1 MIVLASFLTFLAFCF
16 LLPNS
21 VVSLS
26 SARNLCICFLNPQHV
41 MLIAQTCECIRKDA
55 ALAFV
60 CTTDLESFCVNSSTT
75 RSLRRII
82 DGSQRRAVSAL
93 PGLQSGQ
100 SSQKTVR
107 SAASGLI
114 AMKYWLVPTIVTAGL
129 LLGITTFLMPRG
141 GVFILLL
148 LFVLVAWRWAWT
160 EITVHELAAHLSRG
174 ETLNKLEVS
183 HGAWGR
189 LCHAV
194 NNLVQQQRLFQR
206 SRDLLPSLP
215 EEMLNGLLEGAISTG
230 QTTQVATVLLVGCQP
245 SQNATARE
253 IAEEW
258 KSFAQLAQKA
268 AAPHGALVQ
277 RCGDQLL
284 LVFGLGRQS
293 MTTPGLRSALETMR
307 SLRSSSYYNTLSMAL
322 SAGPLLAGAI
332 DGLGYGVIG
341 QPLTRAQHLLGRLEN
356 YAAYDLLCDEECYVG
371 LRQLGVDVRPLYD
384 FDGST
389 LYGVQLD

>member
-1 MIVLASFLTFLAFCF
+1 
-16 LLPNS
+16 
-21 VVSLS
+21 
-26 SARNLCICFLNPQHV
+26 
-41 MLIAQTCECIRKDA
+41 
-55 ALAFV
+55 
-60 CTTDLESFCVNSSTT
+60 
-75 RSLRRII
+75 
-82 DGSQRRAVSAL
+82 
-93 PGLQSGQ
+93 
-100 SSQKTVR
+100 
-107 SAASGLI
+107 
-114 AMKYWLVPTIVTAGL
+114 MKYWLIPTIVTAGL
-129 LLGITTFLMPRG
+129 LLGVATFLLPQG
-141 GVFILLL
+141 GVIILLL
-148 LFVLVAWRWAWT
+148 LLVFLLWRWAWT
-160 EITVHELAAHLSRG
+160 EITVHELATHLSRG

-215 EEMLNGLLEGAISTG
+215 EEMLNGLLEGEISTG
-230 QTTQVATVLLVGCQP
+230 QTTQVATVLLLGYQP
-245 SQNATARE
+245 SQAATARE

-258 KSFAQLAQKA
+258 KRFAQLVQQA

-293 MTTPGLRSALETMR
+293 LSTPGLRSALET
-307 SLRSSSYYNTLSMAL
+307 LRILLTSPYSDRLQMAL

-341 QPLTRAQHLLGRLEN
+341 QPLTRAQHLLGRLN
-356 YAAYDLLCDEECYVG
+356 HYAAYHLLCDEECYVG

-389 LYGVQLD
+389 LYGVQLY